1 MRMKGN
7 RMKKLIN
14 QYIHRMVKACDNG
27 SYLSDEGLVAGDLV
41 LAGDVV
47 IGGQLTGN
55 LKVKG
60 HATLLDTALIH
71 GCIYS
76 QSLQVSGHVVGDIL
90 SEDVKLMPDAV
101 VMGSIRTSCLAI
113 EEGAKFNGLCRVGAW
128 PVPEKVDDL
137 FTFEVPYVDSQVELT
152 T

>member
-1 MRMKGN
+1 MRMKGRN
-7 RMKKLIN
+7 MKKLIN
-14 QYIHRMVKACDNG
+14 NYINGIVKACHNG
-27 SYLSDEGLVAGDLV
+27 SYLSDEGLVVGDLV

-60 HATLLDTALIH
+60 NAILLDTALVH

-101 VMGSIRTSCLAI
+101 VMGNIRTSCLAI
-113 EEGAKFNGLCRVGAW
+113 EEGAKFNGLCGVGVW
-128 PVPEKVDDL
+128 PVPDKVDDL
-137 FTFEVPYVDSQVELT
+137 FTFEVPYVDSEVELT